1 MNAACDNTSQYILIT
16 PQGKLIL
23 FASRSVVFTLAID
36 ASNMEPGPYI
46 TVHRMADPDR
56 SAWTSLYDSNW

>member
-56 SAWTSLYDSNW
+56 SA